1 MKQMQA
7 TVETLSN
14 LERRMTVAVPLKPLE
29 EEINQRLVKLSKTA
43 KLQGFRPGKVPLNLV
58 QKNYGAQVRDEV
70 FSNAVETSFSDAV
83 EQNKLR
89 VAGYPN
95 IEHKPFVEAAESLEY
110 IATFEVFPEVE
121 IGDLSGVAI
130 QRSKVSVTEKEV
142 DKTLDV
148 LRKQRATFD
157 PVKRAAKK
165 GDRVNVA
172 FRAEIDGQEVESTN
186 GHGIDLI
193 LGEDGRIA
201 EFDDNIIGAKA
212 GAVQKFDITYGEDNP
227 SPQLAGKTVSY
238 EVTVNSVSQIK
249 LPEVDAE
256 FAKHLGIDDGDV
268 EKMRADIKESL
279 EQEVSKRVKSTLKEQ
294 VFQALLGAVTVDLP
308 KALVSMEIGR
318 LMQAVQADL
327 QRRGTDMSTVQLQP
341 GMFEEQ
347 AKRNVG
353 LRVILGE
360 LINKN
365 SLQANADQVRE
376 MVNEFSKSFEHPEEV
391 VRWYYAD
398 PARLDEPFSLATE
411 ENVVAWV
418 LERAKVTDKKVA
430 FDELMGNKA

>member
-1 MKQMQA
+1 MQA

>member
-1 MKQMQA
+1 MQA
-7 TVETLSN
+7 TVETLST
-14 LERRMTVAVPLKPLE
+14 LERRMTVTVPLKPLE
-29 EEINQRLVKLSKTA
+29 EEVSQRLASMARTA
-43 KLQGFRPGKVPLNLV
+43 RLPGFRPGKVPMSMV
-58 QKNYGAQVRDEV
+58 HKNYGPQVRDEV
-70 FSNAVETSFSDAV
+70 FSKAVESSFSDAV
-83 EQNKLR
+83 DQNKLR

-95 IEHKPFVEAAESLEY
+95 IEHKPFVEAAEHFEY
-110 IATFEVFPEVE
+110 VATFEVFPEVE
-121 IGDLSGVAI
+121 VGDLSGVAVE
-130 QRSKVSVTEKEV
+130 RPKVAVTDKDVE
-142 DKTLDV
+142 KTLDV
-148 LRKQRATFD
+148 LRKQRASYE

-186 GHGIDLI
+186 GQGIDLV

-201 EFDDNIIGAKA
+201 DFDDNIIGAKA
-212 GAVQKFDITYGEDNP
+212 EATKKFDITYAEDNP

-238 EVTVNSVSQIK
+238 EVTVNDVAQIK

-256 FAKHLGIDDGDV
+256 FPKLLGVEDGDV

-279 EQEVSKRVKSTLKEQ
+279 EQEVTKRVRAAVKDQ
-294 VFQALLGAVTVDLP
+294 VFQALLGAVTAELP
-308 KALVSMEIGR
+308 KALVTMEIGR

-327 QRRGTDMSTVQLQP
+327 ERRGTDVSQVQLQP
-341 GMFEEQ
+341 AMFDDQ
-347 AKRNVG
+347 ARRNVG

-365 SLQANADQVRE
+365 ELQAKPEQVRA
-376 MVNEFSKSFEHPEEV
+376 MVEEFSKSFEHPDDV

-398 PARLDEPFSLATE
+398 PSRLDEPFGMATE

-418 LERAKVTDKKVA
+418 LERAKVSDKKVA
-430 FDELMGNKA
+430 FEDLMGKKA

>member
-1 MKQMQA
+1 MQSS
-7 TVETLSN
+7 VETLST
-14 LERRMTVAVPLKPLE
+14 LERRLTVTVPLKPLE
-29 EEINQRLVKLSKTA
+29 EEVNQRLTGMARTA
-43 KLQGFRPGKVPLNLV
+43 KLPGFRPGKVPMNLV
-58 QKNYGAQVRDEV
+58 QKNYGQQVRDEV
-70 FSNAVETSFSDAV
+70 FSKAVETSFSDAV

-95 IEHKPFVEAAESLEY
+95 IEHKPFVEAAEHFEY
-110 IATFEVFPEVE
+110 VATFEVFPDIEV
-121 IGDLSGVAI
+121 GDLSAVAI
-130 QRSKVSVTEKEV
+130 ERPTASVTDKDVE
-142 DKTLDV
+142 KTLEV
-148 LRKQRATFD
+148 LRKQRAIFE

-186 GHGIDLI
+186 GQGIDLV

-201 EFDDNIIGAKA
+201 DFDDNLIGAKA
-212 GAVQKFDITYGEDNP
+212 EATKKFDITYAEDNP

-238 EVTVNSVSQIK
+238 EVTVNGVSQIK

-256 FAKHLGIDDGDV
+256 FAKALGVDDGDV
-268 EKMRADIKESL
+268 EKMRADIEESL
-279 EQEVSKRVKSTLKEQ
+279 EQEVAKRVRAALKEQ
-294 VFQALLGAVTVDLP
+294 VFQALLGAVTIELP
-308 KALVSMEIGR
+308 KSLVGMEISR

-327 QRRGTDMSTVQLQP
+327 QRRGTDMSNVQLQP

-347 AKRNVG
+347 ANRNVG

-365 SLQANADQVRE
+365 SLQANAEQVRA
-376 MVNEFSKSFEHPEEV
+376 MVNEFSRSFEDPEEV

-398 PARLDEPFSLATE
+398 PSRLDEPFSLATE

-418 LERAKVTDKKVA
+418 LERAKVADKKVA
-430 FDELMGNKA
+430 FDELMGQKAS